1 MSLLSKSK
9 NINAPE
15 SIDIVNLLDLRNNF
29 GGSLRRYLEDNEI
42 IDVIIIFSADINVK
56 NQGKTNFFVS
66 MAITTNFLLPEMIE
80 PFTRS
85 LANENQKFLFSWV
98 PAHLFGTE
106 EFSIFVENLEFG
118 EFLVNGLIGEIIREA
133 NVEDAVAYLSN
144 KIATQV
150 SSK

>member
-9 NINAPE
+9 NIKAPE

-29 GGSLRRYLEDNEI
+29 GGSLRRYLEENEI
-42 IDVIIIFSADINVK
+42 IDVIIIFFADIKVK
-56 NQGKTNFFVS
+56 NQGATNFFVS

-106 EFSIFVENLEFG
+106 EFSIFIEYSEFG
-118 EFLVNGLIGEIIREA
+118 EFLVNGLVGEIIREA
-133 NVEDAVAYLSN
+133 NVEDAVAFLSD

-150 SSK
+150 S

>member
-15 SIDIVNLLDLRNNF
+15 SIDIVNLSDIRNDF
-29 GGSLRRYLEDNEI
+29 GGSLRKYLEDNEI
-42 IDVIIIFSADINVK
+42 TDIIIIFSADINVK
-56 NQGKTNFFVS
+56 NQDKANFFVS

-85 LANENQKFLFSWV
+85 LANENQKFVFSWV

-106 EFSIFVENLEFG
+106 EFSIFIEYSEFG
-118 EFLVNGLIGEIIREA
+118 EFLVNGLVGEIIREA
-133 NVEDAVAYLSN
+133 NVEDAVAYLSD
-144 KIATQV
+144 KIASQV
-150 SSK
+150 S